1 MAEIRRQPIK
11 INMLGAFSMEYDGN
25 VLTDEKS
32 RTKQVWLLLKYLLT
46 NRHREVTTE
55 ELVDIL
61 WEDGI
66 DNPNNAL
73 KNLVYRLR
81 NLLDAVGRGE
91 NGEYIINKRG
101 ICRWN
106 NQIECIIDI
115 EELEKAY
122 INAENDPTAENYNDV
137 IQLYRG
143 DFLASFSYEKWVVP
157 LAVKYK
163 DMFFDSVN
171 KCCEILKKDGRYEEI
186 DLIASKAAKIDPFVE
201 SSHIAKM
208 RALFAMDKKKEAM
221 AYYEYVNDL
230 FYSELGVIPS
240 EELRSIYNEIVRGV
254 KAIEADILN
263 IKEDLREKP
272 EGDGIHGAFYCEY
285 EVFKSVY
292 RREARMLERSGQSIF
307 VALFTVSSASGG
319 SLSQDKN
326 EQMME
331 LLRDVLVGSLRRG
344 DVVSRYSPS
353 QYIAML
359 PTVTYENSD
368 IIVKRIRKAFSE
380 VYKGSVVTL
389 ECKVTPIEPAV

>member
-32 RTKQVWLLLKYLLT
+32 RTKQVWLLLKYLLA
-46 NRHREVTTE
+46 NRHRDVTTE
-55 ELVDIL
+55 ELVEIL

-81 NLLDAVGRGE
+81 GLLDTVGRGE

-106 NQIECIIDI
+106 DEIECIIDT
-115 EELEKAY
+115 ELLENAY
-122 INAENDPTAENYNDV
+122 AQAENEPTAENYGKV
-137 IQLYRG
+137 IDIYNG
-143 DFLASFSYEKWVVP
+143 DFLENCVYEKWAVP
-157 LAVKYK
+157 MAVKYK
-163 DMFFDSVN
+163 DIFFDSVE
-171 KCCEILKKDGRYEEI
+171 KCCELLRKEGRFEEI
-186 DLIASKAAKIDPFVE
+186 DLVATKAAKIDPFVE
-201 SSHIAKM
+201 SCHISKM
-208 RALFAMDKKKEAM
+208 RALFAMDRKKEAM
-221 AYYEYVNDL
+221 AYYEYVIDL

-240 EELRSIYNEIVRGV
+240 EELRAIYNEIVKGV

-263 IKEDLREKP
+263 IKDDLREKAG
-272 EGDGIHGAFYCEY
+272 ENGIRGAFFCEY
-285 EVFKSVY
+285 EVFRNVY

-307 VALFTVSSASGG
+307 VALFTVSSVSGG
-319 SLSQDKN
+319 SLPQDKN
-326 EQMME
+326 EQMMDI
-331 LLRDVLVGSLRRG
+331 LRDVLVGSLRRG

-353 QYIAML
+353 QYIVML

-380 VYKGSVVTL
+380 VYRGSVVAL